1 MSKSKQM
8 KREYN
13 QPTHTDAFT
22 WLENSGECGQEVLKY
37 IRELERTTQIKAVQ
51 AVANH
56 FDNIVKTTDDIHHS
70 LAADTAF
77 VMVTNYIN
85 EVLQV
90 EDGQRAVSE
99 TV

>member
-13 QPTHTDAFT
+13 PPTHTDAFT

-37 IRELERTTQIKAVQ
+37 IRNLERTAQIKAVQ
-51 AVANH
+51 AAANH
-56 FDNIVKTTDDIHHS
+56 FDNIARTTDDIHR
-70 LAADTAF
+70 AIVADTASI
-77 VMVTNYIN
+77 MVTNYIN

-90 EDGQRAVSE
+90 NDGQREVAE